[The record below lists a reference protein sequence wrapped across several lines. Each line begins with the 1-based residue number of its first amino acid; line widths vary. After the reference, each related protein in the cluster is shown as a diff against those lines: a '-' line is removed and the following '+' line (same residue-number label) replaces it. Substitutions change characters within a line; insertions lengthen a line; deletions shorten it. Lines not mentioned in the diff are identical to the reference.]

1 MTTKSELLA
10 YLEKQGF
17 SDKIVNAFK
26 KVKREKF
33 TPKKYREQAYENH
46 PLPLSTKYRST
57 ISQPYTIAFM
67 LRLLELTDNQKILEI
82 GSGSGYVLALINKIS
97 KKSKIYGVER
107 IEELVEKSS
116 KVLKNKR
123 NITVIY
129 GDGSKGLKKHAPYD
143 RILIS
148 ARAEKVPTYLSSQ
161 LKDNGIIVCPVNGPI
176 VQIKRTGLRLET
188 KAFGDFIFVSLI
200 EG

>member
-1 MTTKSELLA
+1 MTTKSELLT

-17 SDKIVNAFK
+17 SNKIIKAFS

-33 TPKKYREQAYENH
+33 IPKNQKQYAYENR
-46 PLPLSTKYRST
+46 PLPLGYSGAT
-57 ISQPYTIAFM
+57 ISQPYVIAFM
-67 LRLLELTDNQKILEI
+67 LKLLELTDNQKILEI

-97 KKSKIYGVER
+97 KKSRIYGVER

-123 NITVIY
+123 NITVIC
-129 GDGSKGLKKHAPYD
+129 GDGSKGLKKYAPYD

-148 ARAEKVPTYLSSQ
+148 ARAEKIPTYLSSQ
-161 LKDNGIIVCPVNGPI
+161 LKYNGIIVCPVIGPI
-176 VQIKRTGLRLET
+176 VQIKRKGLKLKT
-188 KAFGDFIFVSLI
+188 KAFGDFIFVPLI

>member
-1 MTTKSELLA
+1 MTTKPELLT

-17 SDKIVNAFK
+17 SDKIIKAFS
-26 KVKREKF
+26 KVKRENF
-33 TPKKYREQAYENH
+33 IPKNQKQYAYENR
-46 PLPLSTKYRST
+46 PLPLGYSGAT

-67 LRLLELTDNQKILEI
+67 LKLLELTDNQKILEI

-97 KKSKIYGVER
+97 KKSRIYGVER

-123 NITVIY
+123 NITVIC
-129 GDGSKGLKKHAPYD
+129 GDGSKGLKKYAPYD

-161 LKDNGIIVCPVNGPI
+161 LKDNGIIVCPVIGPI
-176 VQIKRTGLRLET
+176 VQIKRKGLKLET
-188 KAFGDFIFVSLI
+188 KAFGDFIFVPLI